1 MTHTMTHRSDASLRA
16 ARDDLVDV
24 APKVHSFVVMELTT
38 YRVRPLV
45 RGWKVEANDAN
56 VPSTVRESKSDAMH
70 LAHSRARG
78 TPHQIVVLDENG
90 TIESVFPPVDD
101 QPEGA

>member
-1 MTHTMTHRSDASLRA
+1 M
-16 ARDDLVDV
+16 